1 MLTVHYFSTARLV
14 QPENDFADSA
24 GFFTRLNAR
33 RHRIKR
39 AVLRRHQKICDSFRE
54 VA

>member
-24 GFFTRLNAR
+24 GFFHRRNAR
-33 RHRIKR
+33 RNRIKR
-39 AVLRRHQKICDSFRE
+39 AARRRQDHLFGSCLD
-54 VA
+54 AA